1 VNFIPYNP
9 GEGIMGNGFLPTSK
23 IMIKKFQSTLED
35 AGIPSTV
42 RHTMGDD
49 IDAAC
54 GQLALKEEGKSLA
67 NEEGKGMKKM
77 VEKYWN

>member
-9 GEGIMGNGFLPTSK
+9 GEGSDSDGFLPTSK
-23 IMIKKFQSTLED
+23 MIIKKFQDTLD
-35 AGIPSTV
+35 NYGIPSTV

-54 GQLALKEEGKSLA
+54 GQLALKEE
-67 NEEGKGMKKM
+67 
-77 VEKYWN
+77 